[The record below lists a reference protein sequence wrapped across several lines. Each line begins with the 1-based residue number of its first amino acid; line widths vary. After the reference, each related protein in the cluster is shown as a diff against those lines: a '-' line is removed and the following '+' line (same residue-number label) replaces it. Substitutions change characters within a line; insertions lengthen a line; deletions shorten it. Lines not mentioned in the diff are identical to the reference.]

1 MIGGI
6 TTKTI
11 TKNTPLLGDNFN
23 VHTCPDDIV
32 KRYRKWQR
40 ENEKNS
46 IDHGLEYSTVK
57 KYKELPLLE
66 EFIANRFPVTVKI
79 KDIGEMI
86 VGYSLILSVVVGI
99 PMGVLGLFDVINYK
113 DYEHIVTMLL
123 APAAAGIVIYL
134 STLFLLIF
142 ASVPVELINSYYRKK
157 NLGLSTSEAIVK
169 ILKQTI
175 MWILILVIS
184 YYIFGSR

>member
-1 MIGGI
+1 MV
-6 TTKTI
+6 
-11 TKNTPLLGDNFN
+11 D
-23 VHTCPDDIV
+23 
-32 KRYRKWQR
+32 
-40 ENEKNS
+40 
-46 IDHGLEYSTVK
+46 GLEYSTVK

-66 EFIANRFPVTVKI
+66 KFIANRFPVTVKI

-99 PMGVLGLFDVINYK
+99 PIGVLGLFDVINYEDSK
-113 DYEHIVTMLL
+113 HIVTLL
-123 APAAAGIVIYL
+123 IAPAVIGIIIYL

-175 MWILILVIS
+175 MWILILVIG
-184 YYIFGSR
+184 YYIFESR